1 MNKTLD
7 KNLEM
12 KDSGVEWI
20 GKIPKGWEVRRF
32 SSCISKSNAG
42 EVIPKEFWGKG
53 CELLY
58 TCAKEPL
65 FSNYEGFPE
74 DKRTQKGN
82 LLLTRNGTPYIHMPK
97 LNSIYSNV
105 VQRVILEKDNSS
117 FIRYALIQGSKSIIG
132 NGDIIESFNMG
143 KWNSTSIPLPSLYE
157 QQAIAN
163 YLDEQV
169 LKIDELIAEQKQSI
183 EGWKAYKQS
192 LITEK
197 VTKGLNLS
205 IDMKDSGIEWIG
217 WIPREWK
224 VIRVKNEF
232 KAIKRVV
239 GQEVDKYERLALTLN
254 GVIKRSKEDA
264 EGLQPEKFEGY
275 QILKENELVFKLI
288 DLENLK
294 TSRVG
299 LSAYCGL
306 VSPAYIIL
314 TNDSHDNR
322 FSYYYFMSL
331 YYGAIFNSLGGDGVR
346 SALNKDDLLNIPYV
360 CPPIHEQQDIANY
373 LDEKCS
379 KFDQMIEQKQVFI
392 KQLEEYKQSLIYE
405 CVTGK
410 RCVL

>member
-1 MNKTLD
+1 MSNIAN
-7 KNLEM
+7 NLE
-12 KDSGVEWI
+12 
-20 GKIPKGWEVRRF
+20 
-32 SSCISKSNAG
+32 
-42 EVIPKEFWGKG
+42 
-53 CELLY
+53 
-58 TCAKEPL
+58 T
-65 FSNYEGFPE
+65 
-74 DKRTQKGN
+74 
-82 LLLTRNGTPYIHMPK
+82 TR
-97 LNSIYSNV
+97 
-105 VQRVILEKDNSS
+105 
-117 FIRYALIQGSKSIIG
+117 
-132 NGDIIESFNMG
+132 
-143 KWNSTSIPLPSLYE
+143 
-157 QQAIAN
+157 
-163 YLDEQV
+163 
-169 LKIDELIAEQKQSI
+169 
-183 EGWKAYKQS
+183 
-192 LITEK
+192 
-197 VTKGLNLS
+197 
-205 IDMKDSGIEWIG
+205 DMKESGIEWIG
-217 WIPREWK
+217 MIPKDWE

-232 KAIKRVV
+232 KPIKRVV

-314 TNDSHDNR
+314 TNGSHDNR

-360 CPPIHEQQDIANY
+360 CPSIHEQQAIANY

-379 KFDQMIEQKQVFI
+379 KIDQTIEQKQTLI

-410 RCVL
+410 RCVEER